1 MLSATARAPPSEPS
15 MVWLAAIPVV
25 DDRQRLG
32 NSQGCAGAHDR
43 AKGDQKTRRT
53 RQGGADRPGREN
65 GRADQ
70 KESLASEPIG
80 QAAADEHQAR
90 KDHGVGV
97 DDPLQDAGRGV

>member
-1 MLSATARAPPSEPS
+1 MIDSDLGIVRAAPAPMTAPKAIRRRAEP
-15 MVWLAAIPVV
+15 
-25 DDRQRLG
+25 
-32 NSQGCAGAHDR
+32 DR
-43 AKGDQKTRRT
+43 AAPID
-53 RQGGADRPGREN
+53 PGREN